1 MFCIGVGSW
10 TWVPVHPK
18 KKKCWTQVP
27 LVARHVSSA
36 WKKKKKHKIHFHFGV
51 NALLVPIF
59 CTFSILVI
67 TFYFYHF
74 QSLNQLTPD
83 IQVFSVTQLTAKANV
98 ANGGTVN
105 ANVSI
110 KIILKMLHQHPCQ
123 LPHQHLNLK
132 NKLLNLKIYKKP
144 KKIIKNKKNCGT
156 QICRDRM
163 NTMNTNPQ

>member
-1 MFCIGVGSW
+1 MFYIGVGSW
-10 TWVPVHPK
+10 TWVPIHQK
-18 KKKCWTQVP
+18 KKKRIQSPVMYHR
-27 LVARHVSSA
+27 LG
-36 WKKKKKHKIHFHFGV
+36 KKKKKKRKTHFRFGV

-59 CTFSILVI
+59 CTFSILVL

-83 IQVFSVTQLTAKANV
+83 IQVLSVTQPMTKADV

-105 ANVSI
+105 TNVSI
-110 KIILKMLHQHPCQ
+110 KIILKMIHQHPCQ

-132 NKLLNLKIYKKP
+132 NKFINLKIYKKP
-144 KKIIKNKKNCGT
+144 KNIIKNKKNYGT

-163 NTMNTNPQ
+163 NTMNTNPD